1 MDRRRNAASPESPAK
16 YLRLARNYLMQMT
29 LMRISRMGL
38 GTRALSKI
46 GGVLT
51 STSLAVF
58 LASPAWAQD
67 LMGQPTP
74 GGIALQPAASPLKHQ
89 AHIFHDAIL
98 LPIITAI
105 CVLVLGLLVWIVI
118 RYNAK
123 SNPTPARWSHN
134 TLIEIIWTVVPVLI
148 LVGISLFSFRLLFA
162 YHDMPTPDLTVKAT
176 GNQWNWAYEYPDQ
189 GVAEYISNMLPEDEA
204 RARNVPFRLAADEPI
219 VVPVGKTVRVLVTAS
234 DVIHA
239 FALPAFGLKID
250 AVPGRVNET
259 WFRAERTGVF
269 YGQCSELCGV
279 DHAFMPIQINVVTEA
294 EFAAWVASK
303 GGSMTPAT
311 AEAAPGGTAAQVQA
325 GTTGA
330 PTAVDAA
337 APAAIPTAQTA
348 TTPTAP
354 AAAPAA
360 APTAPA
366 ATAPAAAPAAQ

>member
-1 MDRRRNAASPESPAK
+1 MDRLRNAASSESPAK
-16 YLRLARNYLMQMT
+16 YLRVDRNYLMQMT

-38 GTRALSKI
+38 GTRALSKM
-46 GGVLT
+46 GGVLA
-51 STSLAVF
+51 SASLAVF
-58 LASPAWAQD
+58 FATPTWAQD

-74 GGIALQPAASPLKHQ
+74 GGIALQPAASPLKHE

-105 CVLVLGLLVWIVI
+105 CVLVLGLLIWIVI

-123 SNPTPARWSHN
+123 ANPVPAKWSHN
-134 TLIEIIWTVVPVLI
+134 TLIEIIWTVVPVMI

-189 GVAEYISNMLPEDEA
+189 GIAEYISNMLPEDEA
-204 RARNVPFRLAADEPI
+204 RAQNVPFRLAADEPI

-239 FALPAFGLKID
+239 FALPAFGLKTD

-303 GGSMTPAT
+303 GGSMTPASP
-311 AEAAPGGTAAQVQA
+311 EAAPGGTAAQVA
-325 GTTGA
+325 VGA
-330 PTAVDAA
+330 ADAA
-337 APAAIPTAQTA
+337 APAA
-348 TTPTAP
+348 AP
-354 AAAPAA
+354 AATAETATAATAPTA

>member
-1 MDRRRNAASPESPAK
+1 MRLVGGLARRARNAWSLIGFIA
-16 YLRLARNYLMQMT
+16 LAAFVAT
-29 LMRISRMGL
+29 P
-38 GTRALSKI
+38 T
-46 GGVLT
+46 
-51 STSLAVF
+51 
-58 LASPAWAQD
+58 WAQD

-74 GGIALQPAASPLKHQ
+74 GGIDLQPAASVLK
-89 AHIFHDAIL
+89 ADAIWFHNAIL
-98 LPIITAI
+98 LPMCFGISL
-105 CVLVLGLLVWIVI
+105 LVLGLLAWIAI
-118 RYNAK
+118 RYNKK

-134 TLIEIIWTVVPVLI
+134 TTIEIIWTVLPVMI

-189 GVAEYISNMLPEDEA
+189 GVSEYISNMLPEDQA
-204 RARNVPFRLAADEPI
+204 KARNVPYRLAADEPI
-219 VVPVGKTVRVLVTAS
+219 VVPVGKVVRVLVTGA

-239 FALPAFGLKID
+239 FALPAFGLKTD

-294 EFAAWVASK
+294 EFAAWVVSK
-303 GGSMTPAT
+303 GGSMTPKSA
-311 AEAAPGGTAAQVQA
+311 AEAPGGTAAQIAA

-330 PTAVDAA
+330 PIAAEAA
-337 APAAIPTAQTA
+337 AVAGPGAIPTAQTA

-354 AAAPAA
+354 AAA
-360 APTAPA
+360 
-366 ATAPAAAPAAQ
+366 APAAAPAAN